1 MIDKSPSDRF
11 LSMGYFKSL
20 IVTMVESVKIDEDL
34 LKRIEKL
41 VKRKD
46 KKIKYAHKKQFVNVA
61 VLTLLEKEEN
71 NNE

>member
-1 MIDKSPSDRF
+1 
-11 LSMGYFKSL
+11 
-20 IVTMVESVKIDEDL
+20 MVESVKIDEDL
-34 LKRIEKL
+34 LKRIDKL

-61 VLTLLEKEEN
+61 VLNLLEKEEN

>member
-1 MIDKSPSDRF
+1 MINKSPSDKF
-11 LSMGYFKSL
+11 LSIGYFKSL
-20 IVTMVESVKIDEDL
+20 IITMVESVKIDEDL
-34 LKRIEKL
+34 LKRIDKL

-46 KKIKYAHKKQFVNVA
+46 KKIKYAHKKQFVNMA